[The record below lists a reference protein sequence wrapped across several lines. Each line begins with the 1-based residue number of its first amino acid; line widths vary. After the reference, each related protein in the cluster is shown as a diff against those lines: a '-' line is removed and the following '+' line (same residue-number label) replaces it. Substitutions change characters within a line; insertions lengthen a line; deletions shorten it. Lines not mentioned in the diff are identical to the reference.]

1 LNGPHWPRDLEPG
14 GSVGEEDP
22 ESRAPSPM
30 ARLPARVPTRNGAS
44 PSSEREPPWRSSSRP
59 LRRDEVYSRP
69 VVDGR
74 ELPDT
79 VLTRLRHRVRVL
91 SRSRGEQR
99 ELQLERRL
107 REVPGVSRPN
117 TVAVISPKG
126 GVGKTTATFLLG
138 DLLSSHL
145 RLKTIA
151 VDANPDFGTLARL
164 APERTRADATLA
176 ELVGHMERVGSA
188 SELRAFVSRV
198 PSGLHLLGAPIH
210 PEVMAEMGPDT
221 YERVAAFL
229 AQFYDVVL
237 LDCGTGITDPLA
249 RFAVDRSDQIVVV
262 ATPEWMTS
270 DTVLGALRH
279 LPLDRATLVLNRSG
293 VGPGDRRAIESSF
306 ARQRLSNRT
315 VVPYDEQL
323 GTMLDSGTYA
333 LERLRRRV
341 RLPIKQLG
349 LAVGEQLV

>member
-1 LNGPHWPRDLEPG
+1 MSAPHWPRDLDPG
-14 GSVGEEDP
+14 SSPAEAPP
-22 ESRAPSPM
+22 ERAPS
-30 ARLPARVPTRNGAS
+30 RNGVA
-44 PSSEREPPWRSSSRP
+44 PEREREPSAAWRARARP

-74 ELPDT
+74 ELRDNAA
-79 VLTRLRHRVRVL
+79 TRLRERVRRL
-91 SRSRGEQR
+91 SRSQAEQE
-99 ELQLERRL
+99 ELGLERRL

-145 RLKTIA
+145 RLKVIA

-164 APERTRADATLA
+164 APERTRVEPTLV
-176 ELVGHMERVGSA
+176 ELVGQMDRVRSA
-188 SELRAFVSRV
+188 SELGAFVSRTF
-198 PSGLHLLGAPIH
+198 SGLHVLAAPSH
-210 PEVMAEMGPDT
+210 PEVMGEMTPAT
-221 YERVAAFL
+221 YDRVVSFL

-249 RFAVDRSDQIVVV
+249 RFAVERADQIVVV
-262 ATPEWMTS
+262 TTAEWVTS

-279 LPLDRATLVLNRSG
+279 LPLERATLVLNRSG
-293 VGPGDRRAIESSF
+293 TSPGDRRAIEASF
-306 ARQRLSNRT
+306 ARQRLSRRT
-315 VVPYDEQL
+315 VLPHDEQL
-323 GTMLDSGTYA
+323 ATMLDSGTYA

-341 RLPIKQLG
+341 RVPIKELG
-349 LAVGEQLV
+349 LAVGEQLA

>member
-1 LNGPHWPRDLEPG
+1 MSGPHWPRDLEPG
-14 GSVGEEDP
+14 RSPGEGAP
-22 ESRAPSPM
+22 EKAPS
-30 ARLPARVPTRNGAS
+30 RNGFA
-44 PSSEREPPWRSSSRP
+44 PERGSEPPWRAGARP

-74 ELPDT
+74 ELRDNL
-79 VLTRLRHRVRVL
+79 LTRLRHRLRLL
-91 SRSRGEQR
+91 SRSRAEQL
-99 ELQLERRL
+99 ELALERRL
-107 REVPGVSRPN
+107 HEVPGVSRPN

-164 APERTRADATLA
+164 APEHMRAEPTLA
-176 ELVGHMERVGSA
+176 ELVGKMERMRSG
-188 SELRAFVSRV
+188 SELRSFVSRV
-198 PSGLHLLGAPIH
+198 PSGLHLLGAPVH
-210 PEVMAEMGPDT
+210 PEVMAEMGPET
-221 YERVAAFL
+221 YDRVLSFL
-229 AQFYDVVL
+229 AQFYDVVV

-249 RFAVDRSDQIVVV
+249 RFAVERADQIVVV
-262 ATPEWMTS
+262 ATPEWMTA

-279 LPLDRATLVLNRSG
+279 LSLERATLVLNRAG
-293 VGPGDRRAIESSF
+293 AGPGDRRAIESSF

-315 VVPYDEQL
+315 IIPYDEQL
-323 GTMLDSGTYA
+323 ATMLDSGTYA
-333 LERLRRRV
+333 LGRLRRHV
-341 RLPIKQLG
+341 RLPIKELG